1 MKIENIKVCAFDAYG
16 TCFDINSAAE
26 KMAKDIGE
34 NWLAFSTTWRTAQ
47 LEYTWLRSLMK
58 KHVNFWKITE
68 DSLSFAMENHNINP
82 KFKNQLLDL
91 YKKLNAYPELRDCL
105 IKLKNKNFKTCILS
119 NGTPDLLHQLV
130 TNSNTKDLFDDLIS
144 IEKVGVY
151 KPDPKVYALVTDQ
164 YNCKPN
170 EVCFMSSNTWDVVGG
185 GVFGYQSVWVDRF
198 NKVFDQLDFMP
209 KFRIKNL
216 SELDKII

>member
-1 MKIENIKVCAFDAYG
+1 MPLFEI
-16 TCFDINSAAE
+16 IN
-26 KMAKDIGE
+26 
-34 NWLAFSTTWRTAQ
+34 
-47 LEYTWLRSLMK
+47 EYTQDVFR
-58 KHVNFWKITE
+58 
-68 DSLSFAMENHNINP
+68 NIP
-82 KFKNQLLDL
+82 SVRPTQ
-91 YKKLNAYPELRDCL
+91 
-105 IKLKNKNFKTCILS
+105 
-119 NGTPDLLHQLV
+119 
-130 TNSNTKDLFDDLIS
+130 DLFDDLIS

-170 EVCFMSSNTWDVVGG
+170 EVCFMSSNAWDVVGG

>member
-34 NWLAFSTTWRTAQ
+34 NWLSFSTTWRATQ

-68 DSLSFAMENHNINP
+68 DSLNFAMENHNINP

-105 IKLKNKNFKTCILS
+105 IKLKNKKIKTCILS
-119 NGTPDLLHQLV
+119 NGTPDLLDQLV

-144 IEKVGVY
+144 IEKIGIY
-151 KPDPKVYALVTDQ
+151 KPHPKVYALVTDQ

>member
-34 NWLAFSTTWRTAQ
+34 NWLSFSTTWRATQ

-68 DSLSFAMENHNINP
+68 DSLNFAMENHNINP

-91 YKKLNAYPELRDCL
+91 YKKLNAYPELRNCL
-105 IKLKNKNFKTCILS
+105 TKLKNKKIKTCILS
-119 NGTPDLLHQLV
+119 NGTPDLLDQLV

-144 IEKVGVY
+144 IEKIGIY
-151 KPDPKVYALVTDQ
+151 KPHPKVYALVTDQ

>member
-34 NWLAFSTTWRTAQ
+34 NWLAFSTTWRTTQ

-68 DSLSFAMENHNINP
+68 DSLKFAMENHNINP

-105 IKLKNKNFKTCILS
+105 IKLKNKKIKTCILS
-119 NGTPDLLHQLV
+119 NGTPDLLDQLV

-151 KPDPKVYALVTDQ
+151 KPDPKVYALVIDQ

>member
-34 NWLAFSTTWRTAQ
+34 NWLAFSTTWRTTQ

-68 DSLSFAMENHNINP
+68 DSLNFAMESHNINT

-91 YKKLNAYPELRDCL
+91 YKKLNAYPELRNCL
-105 IKLKNKNFKTCILS
+105 IKLKNKKIKTCILS
-119 NGTPDLLHQLV
+119 NGTPDLLDQLV

-151 KPDPKVYALVTDQ
+151 KPDPKVYSLVIDQ